1 MGNIARALPHFRP
14 HGKERR
20 FHRIDPSNKSKGRT
34 SMMYRNAFGA
44 IALTAALGLAIA
56 DLRAQE
62 MSKFPTNWEGQW
74 GRGSRVGIWD
84 NSKPPG
90 LGQQAPL
97 TPEYQAILE
106 ANIKKQAEGKDF
118 DPKGNCY
125 PPGMPRLMMIYQPME
140 IVIKPKAVYFL
151 LEAIQPIRRVHTDGR
166 KWPDKFLP
174 AYNGYSIGEWQ
185 DTDGDGR
192 YDTLNIETRSI
203 SGPRLMDNAGIQL
216 HDDNSTVVKEKIY
229 LDKANPNIMRNE
241 ITTIDNA
248 FTRPWTV
255 TRFYNRGKDDNYAEY
270 NCEDKHNIVIGGEMY
285 WLGIDGLLMPTMK
298 NQPPPDLRH
307 FQAQR

>member
-1 MGNIARALPHFRP
+1 
-14 HGKERR
+14 
-20 FHRIDPSNKSKGRT
+20 
-34 SMMYRNAFGA
+34 MMYRSTLGA
-44 IALTAALGLAIA
+44 IALTAGLGLAMA
-56 DLRAQE
+56 EVQAQD

-90 LGQQAPL
+90 AGQQAPL
-97 TPEYQAILE
+97 TAEYKAIHD
-106 ANIKKQAEGKDF
+106 ANMKKIREGKDY
-118 DPKGNCY
+118 DPKSNCY

-140 IVIKPKAVYFL
+140 IVIKPKLVYFL
-151 LEAIQPIRRVHTDGR
+151 LEAMQPVRRVYTDGR

-174 AYNGYSIGEWQ
+174 AYNGYAIGEWQ

-192 YDTLNIETRSI
+192 YDTLTIETRGI
-203 SGPRLMDNAGIQL
+203 SGKRLMDNSGIEL
-216 HDDNSTVVKEKIY
+216 HEDGSTVVKEKLY
-229 LDKANPNIMRNE
+229 LDKSDPNIMRNE

-248 FTRPWTV
+248 FAQPWTV

-270 NCEDKHNIVIGGEMY
+270 NCEDQRNVVIGGETY
-285 WLGIDGLLMPTMK
+285 WVGLDGLLMPIMK

-307 FQAQR
+307 FQARQ